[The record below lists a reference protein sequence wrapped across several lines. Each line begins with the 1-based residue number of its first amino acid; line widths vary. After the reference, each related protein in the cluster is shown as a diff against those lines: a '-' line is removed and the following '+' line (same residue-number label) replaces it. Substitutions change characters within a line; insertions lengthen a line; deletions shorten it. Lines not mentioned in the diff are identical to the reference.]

1 MRGSGGLRA
10 VRPGTGGCREGR
22 ASWLARR
29 GYRGADLR
37 RVLEGMAEH
46 ADTGHQSLWPASR
59 PTGGSRQ
66 ALRAHARL
74 PAARRPG
81 FGGLMETTVTT
92 TEPGDPKSSSGVYVY
107 CIIECSE
114 PRDFGKIGIGGRGDD
129 VFTVHYR
136 DLAAVVSRA
145 ALQVYD
151 PTRENALTHEHVNE
165 VVMIDNGFT
174 PVPMSFGT
182 LFKTEEDTIEF
193 LKDTYDALRDVLQ
206 KMKDKLEFGLK
217 VNWDR
222 ESVLAE
228 IEQENEELRR
238 LKAEIE
244 SNQQTSTYFARMQ
257 LGRLVEQ
264 ALADKADAYVR
275 EIYDELQEAAIAS
288 RSNKVIG
295 DKMIMNAAFL
305 VARSKQEQFDEKV
318 HEIGKRYE
326 GKLNFKYTGPW
337 PPYNFVTIR
346 LQLERSASV

>member
-1 MRGSGGLRA
+1 
-10 VRPGTGGCREGR
+10 
-22 ASWLARR
+22 
-29 GYRGADLR
+29 
-37 RVLEGMAEH
+37 
-46 ADTGHQSLWPASR
+46 
-59 PTGGSRQ
+59 
-66 ALRAHARL
+66 
-74 PAARRPG
+74 
-81 FGGLMETTVTT
+81 METTITSAV
-92 TEPGDPKSSSGVYVY
+92 PGDSKGSSGVYVY
-107 CIIECSE
+107 CIIECGD
-114 PRDFGKIGIGGRGDD
+114 PRSFGKIGIGGRGDE

-151 PTRENALTHEHVNE
+151 PTRENALNHEHVNE

-193 LKDTYDALRDVLQ
+193 LKDTYDALRDVLL

-222 ESVLAE
+222 ESVLVE
-228 IEQENEELRR
+228 IEQENEELRK

-244 SNQQTSTYFARMQ
+244 SNQETSTYFARMQ

-264 ALADKADAYVR
+264 ALADKADSYVR
-275 EIYDELQEAAIAS
+275 QIYDELQEAAIAS

-295 DKMIMNAAFL
+295 DKMIMNGAFL
-305 VARSKQEQFDEKV
+305 VGRDKQEQFDQTV
-318 HEIGKRYE
+318 HEIGKRFE
-326 GKLNFKYTGPW
+326 GKLSFKYTGPW

>member
-1 MRGSGGLRA
+1 M
-10 VRPGTGGCREGR
+10 TT
-22 ASWLARR
+22 
-29 GYRGADLR
+29 D
-37 RVLEGMAEH
+37 
-46 ADTGHQSLWPASR
+46 
-59 PTGGSRQ
+59 GGS
-66 ALRAHARL
+66 
-74 PAARRPG
+74 
-81 FGGLMETTVTT
+81 METTVTT
-92 TEPGDPKSSSGVYVY
+92 STQAETKTDSGVYVSS
-107 CIIECSE
+107 IIELSE
-114 PRDFGKIGIGGRGDD
+114 PRNFGKIGIGGRGDEGY
-129 VFTVHYR
+129 TVHYR

-145 ALQVYD
+145 PLQVYD

-182 LFKTEEDTIEF
+182 LFKTEGDTVEF
-193 LKDTYDALRDVLQ
+193 LKDTYDALRDVLL
-206 KMKDKLEFGLK
+206 KMKDKLEVGLK

-222 ESVLAE
+222 EKVLEE

-275 EIYDELQEAAIAS
+275 EIYLALQDTAIAS
-288 RSNKVIG
+288 RHNKVIG

-305 VARSKQEQFDEKV
+305 VARDKSELFDQKV
-318 HEIGKRYE
+318 HEIGMRFE
-326 GKLNFKYTGPW
+326 GKLTFRYTGPW

-346 LQLERSASV
+346 LQLERSAGV

>member
-1 MRGSGGLRA
+1 
-10 VRPGTGGCREGR
+10 
-22 ASWLARR
+22 
-29 GYRGADLR
+29 
-37 RVLEGMAEH
+37 
-46 ADTGHQSLWPASR
+46 
-59 PTGGSRQ
+59 
-66 ALRAHARL
+66 
-74 PAARRPG
+74 
-81 FGGLMETTVTT
+81 METTITT
-92 TEPGDPKSSSGVYVY
+92 TPQGEPRGSSGVYVY
-107 CIIECSE
+107 CIIESAE
-114 PRDFGKIGIGGRGDD
+114 PRTFGKIGIGGRGDD

-182 LFKTEEDTIEF
+182 LFKTEGDTVEF
-193 LKDTYDALRDVLQ
+193 LKDTYDALRDVLL
-206 KMKDKLEFGLK
+206 KMKDKLEVGLK

-222 ESVLAE
+222 EKVLEE

-275 EIYDELQEAAIAS
+275 EIYDQLREAAIAS

-305 VARSKQEQFDEKV
+305 VGRDHRETFDAKIHDISKQ
-318 HEIGKRYE
+318 YE
-326 GKLNFKYTGPW
+326 GKLTFRETGPW

-346 LQLERSASV
+346 LQLERSAGV

>member
-1 MRGSGGLRA
+1 MESTVA
-10 VRPGTGGCREGR
+10 TTQPG
-22 ASWLARR
+22 
-29 GYRGADLR
+29 
-37 RVLEGMAEH
+37 
-46 ADTGHQSLWPASR
+46 
-59 PTGGSRQ
+59 
-66 ALRAHARL
+66 
-74 PAARRPG
+74 AAKG
-81 FGGLMETTVTT
+81 
-92 TEPGDPKSSSGVYVY
+92 SSGVYVY
-107 CIIECSE
+107 CIIECADA
-114 PRDFGKIGIGGRGDD
+114 RTFGKIGIGGRGDD
-129 VFTVHYR
+129 VYTVHYR

-182 LFKTEEDTIEF
+182 LFKTEEDTVEF
-193 LKDTYDALRDVLQ
+193 LKDTYDALREVLQ

-228 IEQENEELRR
+228 IKQENEELRR
-238 LKAEIE
+238 LQAEIE

-275 EIYDELQEAAIAS
+275 DIYDALQETAIAS

-305 VARSKQEQFDEKV
+305 VARKKQELFDQRV

-326 GKLNFKYTGPW
+326 GKLSFKETGPW

-346 LQLERSASV
+346 LQLERSAGV